1 MTAFAGNALSD
12 AETEIELARLA
23 AIVASSNDAIVSKD
37 LNGIVNSW
45 NVAAEQ
51 IFGYTAEEMIG
62 RSITTIIPDELRSEE
77 DDILRKV
84 RNGEPVEHFDTV
96 RLTRDGRRI
105 SVSVTVSPLR
115 NRRGDIVGASKI
127 ARDIT
132 ERRRTEDMQRVLV
145 NELNH
150 RTKNL
155 LSTVQAIA
163 SQTFSQVEGT
173 EGALELFRLR
183 VRAIT
188 VSQDLLTRN
197 GWSGAPLDSMLSA
210 VLDPFMGEPSQ
221 IVIEPGPQLHLT
233 LRQTN
238 SLAMAVHELATNAA
252 KYGALSTRQGKVA
265 VGWRAVD
272 GQVDLHWEE
281 RNGPSVTAPTRIG
294 FGTHMIR
301 NALQHELSAAVVLD
315 YAPQGLGFRV
325 RFPLAEDSALDAI
338 T

>member
-1 MTAFAGNALSD
+1 MTAIAGNSLSD

-45 NVAAEQ
+45 NAAAEQ
-51 IFGYTAEEMIG
+51 IFGYAAHDMIG
-62 RSITTIIPDELRSEE
+62 RSIMTIIPDELRSEE
-77 DDILRKV
+77 EDILRKI
-84 RNGEPVEHFDTV
+84 RNGQPVEHFDTV
-96 RLTRDGRRI
+96 RLTSDGRKI
-105 SVSVTVSPLR
+105 FVSVTVSPLR
-115 NRRGDIVGASKI
+115 NGRGEIVGASKI

-132 ERRRTEDMQRVLV
+132 ERRRTEDLQRVLV

-155 LSTVQAIA
+155 LATVQAIA
-163 SQTFSQVEGT
+163 SQTFAQVAGS
-173 EGALELFRLR
+173 EGAIELFRQR
-183 VRAIT
+183 VRALT

-197 GWSGAPLDSMLSA
+197 GWSGAPLESMLNA
-210 VLDPFMGEPSQ
+210 VLGPFVGDPPQ

-238 SLAMAVHELATNAA
+238 SLAMAMHELATNAA
-252 KYGALSTRQGKVA
+252 KYGALSTREGIVT
-265 VGWRAVD
+265 VGWRMRD
-272 GQVDLHWEE
+272 GDIDLKWNE
-281 RNGPSVTAPTRIG
+281 RNGPSVEPPTRIG

-301 NALQHELSAAVVLD
+301 NALQHELNAAVALD

-325 RFPLAEDSALDAI
+325 RLPLAAAGSP
-338 T
+338 